1 MNERAGCVIIKLSE
15 KAAITFATAFT
26 RGSKGFD
33 RGLAAGEAI
42 RCDTLIAKI
51 NINAEDNLAYAA

>member
-1 MNERAGCVIIKLSE
+1 MVLI
-15 KAAITFATAFT
+15 

-42 RCDTLIAKI
+42 RCDTLITQLK
-51 NINAEDNLAYAA
+51 INAEENLAYAA